1 MSVQIIIEFLEKMTK
16 LHASLLDISK
26 QKTELLKDGKID
38 ELRTL
43 MNKEQRHV
51 QAINQTEQKRIDAVA
66 DWAKAN
72 GVEPGISVSAIIEEH
87 ATGDNQKALEDV
99 TLRLAEQLMEL
110 RRQEDLN
117 RQLTTQS
124 LQFVQLSLDM
134 VQPSLKNYNYG
145 NKTNQSQPQ
154 RPKRSVFDSKA

>member
-1 MSVQIIIEFLEKMTK
+1 MSVQLIIQLLEKMTK

-26 QKTELLKDGKID
+26 QKTELLKEGKID
-38 ELRTL
+38 ALRAL
-43 MNKEQRHV
+43 MNKEQKHV

-66 DWAKAN
+66 DWANAN
-72 GVEPGISVSAIIEEH
+72 RLDPGISVSEIIEEH
-87 ATGDNQKALEDV
+87 ATGDEQKALEDV
-99 TLRLAEQLMEL
+99 TLRLAELLMEL

-117 RQLTTQS
+117 RQLTAQS

-154 RPKRSVFDSKA
+154 RSKRSVFDSKA